1 MVRKNTQKNWIVGIV
16 FIKERNGSLG
26 AGKKKSRDLR
36 DFGSCPDRTRT
47 HTNRTRI
54 CCATITP
61 QGKSLSAQK

>member
-54 CCATITP
+54 CGATITQ
-61 QGKSLSAQK
+61 QGKKAT